1 MLTRYRGK
9 LYPSGDLT
17 LYTPQKERTPQKDTT
32 PSPLDGIDSYVDSDG
47 KTQVFY
53 DTIDPSP
60 MGLSEATN
68 SHRLSEPRTRQGL
81 NGINGSA
88 KRMLRS
94 AAAVLGKRIPRQLM
108 TFATLTTPAI
118 TEAENEIVNANWS
131 EIVKQ
136 TEQEIKRLLIRAGI
150 VPELAYP
157 VEIQEDR
164 YIETGIVALHLHLV
178 FQGRKDSRSDYAIKP
193 AQIDRIW
200 RSQFERVLGRSV
212 DVSASNKLEVPRKDL
227 GKELGKYISKGGK
240 LVAKIIADGKGHL
253 LPSSWW
259 GMTTSLK
266 RKVKAAIVNLD
277 SDTATWL
284 SESSN
289 DLPVKLFDIRLGET
303 YKNKLVARIG
313 WITDKLFQKQITDLC
328 SYITV

>member
-1 MLTRYRGK
+1 MITRYRGK

-17 LYTPQKERTPQKDTT
+17 LYTPPKERTPPKDTT

-68 SHRLSEPRTRQGL
+68 PHRKEEPRHRQGL
-81 NGINGSA
+81 TGISGSA

-94 AAAVLGKRIPRQLM
+94 GTALLGKLFPRRWI
-108 TFATLTTPAI
+108 TFLTVTTPTI
-118 TEAENEIVNANWS
+118 TESENEIVNSNWS
-131 EIVKQ
+131 EMVRQ
-136 TEQEIKRLLIRAGI
+136 LLQQISRELVRAGI
-150 VPELAYP
+150 KPEITYCDE
-157 VEIQEDR
+157 VQEQR
-164 YIETGIVALHLHLV
+164 YRDTGIVGLHLHLV
-178 FQGRKDSRSDYAIKP
+178 FQGKRSDRSGYAITP
-193 AQIDRIW
+193 ARIDKFW
-200 RSQFERVLGRSV
+200 QAQLERVLGRSV
-212 DVSASNKLEVPRKDL
+212 DVSASNKLETPKKPL
-227 GKELGKYISKGGK
+227 EKEISKYISKGGK

-328 SYITV
+328 SCIAV